1 MIIRPAKE
9 IDLVDLHSI
18 YRDAVLETTAT
29 FDTMVPTL
37 EERRHW
43 LLSHNQDNH
52 PLLVADV
59 DGRAVGYASL
69 SEFNPKKAY
78 STTVELSVYIDKRH
92 RSRGYGLA
100 LSRAVIDLARKDA
113 RTHRVVSLVTA
124 DNVPSIKLHE
134 RLGFRFVGTLTEAG
148 CKFGNYL
155 DVIYFELPV

>member
-69 SEFNPKKAY
+69 SEFNPKRPTAPRSSSRSI
-78 STTVELSVYIDKRH
+78 STSRH

-100 LSRAVIDLARKDA
+100 LSRAV
-113 RTHRVVSLVTA
+113 H
-124 DNVPSIKLHE
+124 
-134 RLGFRFVGTLTEAG
+134 
-148 CKFGNYL
+148 
-155 DVIYFELPV
+155 

>member
-43 LLSHNQDNH
+43 LLSHKQGNH

-59 DGRAVGYASL
+59 DGRAVG
-69 SEFNPKKAY
+69 
-78 STTVELSVYIDKRH
+78 
-92 RSRGYGLA
+92 
-100 LSRAVIDLARKDA
+100 
-113 RTHRVVSLVTA
+113 
-124 DNVPSIKLHE
+124 
-134 RLGFRFVGTLTEAG
+134 
-148 CKFGNYL
+148 
-155 DVIYFELPV
+155 